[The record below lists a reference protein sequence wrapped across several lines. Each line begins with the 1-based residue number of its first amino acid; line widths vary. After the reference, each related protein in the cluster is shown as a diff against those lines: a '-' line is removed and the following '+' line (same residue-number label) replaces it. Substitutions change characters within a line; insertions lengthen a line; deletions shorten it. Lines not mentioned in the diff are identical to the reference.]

1 MTWQRVDE
9 QLALWSIKLVSDVR
23 VTEAVS
29 RKLGTTIASDVR
41 FLPHDVKREITAV
54 SPIPPR
60 ARVEELIAFQ
70 AWMDSL
76 KRPPPA
82 EVRAQVVIQ
91 NYLCFVYLPESC
103 FGILA
108 KSAPTGSAARA
119 CATYLINGR
128 IRSFRNAI
136 AHANWT
142 YRDDFRGI
150 VYWARKG
157 VGQEEPLSAFE
168 VEQEELNF
176 WQALSRCVGYA
187 ALTNLD

>member
-9 QLALWSIKLVSDVR
+9 QLALWSIKLVTDVR

-41 FLPHDVKREITAV
+41 FLPHDLKREIAAV

-70 AWMDSL
+70 ASMNSL

-91 NYLCFVYLPESC
+91 NYLCFVYLPESVFRHSRQEC
-103 FGILA
+103 TYGLGCESVCNLPHQWTASDLFAMLLLTQIGHIEMIFEGLSIGREREWDR
-108 KSAPTGSAARA
+108 KSHFQP
-119 CATYLINGR
+119 L
-128 IRSFRNAI
+128 RSN
-136 AHANWT
+136 
-142 YRDDFRGI
+142 
-150 VYWARKG
+150 RK
-157 VGQEEPLSAFE
+157 
-168 VEQEELNF
+168 N
-176 WQALSRCVGYA
+176 
-187 ALTNLD
+187 